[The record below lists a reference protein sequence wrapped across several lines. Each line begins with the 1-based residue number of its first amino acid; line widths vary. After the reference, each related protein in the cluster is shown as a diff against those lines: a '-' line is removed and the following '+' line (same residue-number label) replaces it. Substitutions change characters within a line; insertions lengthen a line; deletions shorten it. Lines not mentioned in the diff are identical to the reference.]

1 MRGILIL
8 SALFFICAPAFSR
21 HIAAPGLFSPVL
33 SVSQN
38 VKDSV
43 STAISEGIQK
53 AEDDWY
59 DPNATDTND
68 ESLYD
73 EYGREHSRSIFRG
86 AAKHIYGWLY
96 NIVRRTTG
104 MGNLGTSLTVLI
116 IILIAAYFFIK
127 YFVKLVVFLYW
138 LLTLKPLR
146 RYLTRKKML
155 DGEPEYFRNLPFR
168 GDIFQ
173 SNRAL
178 NSFSGRISAM
188 SIGTKINGAI
198 SAYTLRMIN
207 NGNLKLVSDSGK
219 TCLAIGTAPEEVAE
233 KKPATKRKSAEIKP
247 DKIKDDKPIERAL
260 YEIYKGAAGEDGIL
274 QPTELK
280 DFVRSNPKTL
290 LPLTALHK
298 TQSCKSYNKKNIA
311 ELYGLKKFLSDFT
324 LIKDRQVVEVGLW
337 NEYLVFATLF
347 GIADKVR
354 SEFRQVCPEY
364 FDMNKLVAQIE
375 ELGGSVGFISHPVS
389 KETTAS
395 RSIFYGI
402 FRNNAKKK

>member
-1 MRGILIL
+1 MLC
-8 SALFFICAPAFSR
+8 ALLFVSSPAFS
-21 HIAAPGLFSPVL
+21 IPVL
-33 SVSQN
+33 SISQDGKDTVSK
-38 VKDSV
+38 V
-43 STAISEGIQK
+43 ISEEIQK

-68 ESLYD
+68 ESWYD
-73 EYGREHSRSIFRG
+73 EYGNEHSRSFFRNT
-86 AAKHIYGWLY
+86 AKHIYGWLY
-96 NIVRRTTG
+96 NIVRRSTG
-104 MGNLGTSLTVLI
+104 MGNLGTSITVLI

-146 RYLTRKKML
+146 RYLTRKKLL
-155 DGEPEYFRNLPFR
+155 DGEPEYFRNLPFK

-188 SIGTKINGAI
+188 SIGTKIDGAI
-198 SAYTLRMIN
+198 SAYTLRMLN
-207 NGNLKLVSDSGK
+207 NGNLRLVSDSGK

-233 KKPATKRKSAEIKP
+233 KKPATKRKTAEIKP
-247 DKIKDDKPIERAL
+247 DKIKDDKPIEKAL
-260 YEIYKGAAGEDGIL
+260 FDIYRCAAGEDGIL
-274 QPTELK
+274 QPMELK
-280 DFVRSNPKTL
+280 NYVRSNPKVL

-298 TQSCKSYNKKNIA
+298 TQSCKSYYKRNIA

-337 NEYLVFATLF
+337 NEYMVFATLY

-354 SEFRQVCPEY
+354 SEFKQVCPEY
-364 FDMNKLVAQIE
+364 FDMNKLVAEIE
-375 ELGGSVGFISHPVS
+375 ELGGSVGFISRPVS

-395 RSIFYGI
+395 RSIFYGL
-402 FRNNAKKK
+402 FRNK

>member
-1 MRGILIL
+1 MRHIRIIARGILIL
-8 SALFFICAPAFSR
+8 CALFFFCAPAFSR
-21 HIAAPGLFSPVL
+21 HIAAPGLLTPVL

-43 STAISEGIQK
+43 SM
-53 AEDDWY
+53 DWY

-73 EYGREHSRSIFRG
+73 EYGREHSRSFFRNT
-86 AAKHIYGWLY
+86 AKHIYGWLY

-116 IILIAAYFFIK
+116 IILIAAYFFVR

-146 RYLTRKKML
+146 RYLTRKKLL

-188 SIGTKINGAI
+188 SIGTKISGAI
-198 SAYTLRMIN
+198 SAYTLRMLN
-207 NGNLKLVSDSGK
+207 NGNLRLVSDSGK
-219 TCLAIGTAPEEVAE
+219 TCLAIGEAPEEIPGKSSS
-233 KKPATKRKSAEIKP
+233 KKTTGIKP
-247 DKIKDDKPIERAL
+247 DKIKDDKPIEKAL
-260 YEIYKGAAGEDGIL
+260 YEIYKGAAGVDGIL
-274 QPTELK
+274 QPSELK
-280 DFVRSNPKTL
+280 SYVRSNPKVL
-290 LPLTALHK
+290 LPLTALHR
-298 TQSCKSYNKKNIA
+298 TQSCKSYYKRNIA
-311 ELYGLKKFLSDFT
+311 ELYGLKNFLSDFT

-337 NEYLVFATLF
+337 NEYLVFATLY

-354 SEFRQVCPEY
+354 SEFKQVCPEY
-364 FDMNKLVAQIE
+364 FDMNKLVAEIE
-375 ELGGSVGFISHPVS
+375 ELGGSVGFVSAPVS

-395 RSIFYGI
+395 RSFFYGL